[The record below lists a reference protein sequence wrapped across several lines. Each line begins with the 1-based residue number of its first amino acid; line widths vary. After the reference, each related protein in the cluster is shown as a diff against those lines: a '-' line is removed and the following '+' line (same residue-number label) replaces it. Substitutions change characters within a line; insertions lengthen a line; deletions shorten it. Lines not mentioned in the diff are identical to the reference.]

1 MKLLLLL
8 ALSLAAG
15 DEAEPAA
22 PAERAD
28 MAAPR
33 YAEDP
38 RAYEVGLLLR
48 CPVCQGMPIA
58 DSPADMAQSMMAR
71 IREMSAE
78 GQSKEEIIA
87 YFTERYGDWVLLEPR
102 KEGLNWLVWVMP
114 PLFLLLGILVALGYG
129 RGSRSQ
135 SETNTKA
142 SSHGSSE
149 QPSED
154 PYLQAL
160 REEVDG

>member
-1 MKLLLLL
+1 MKLLLVLVMTL
-8 ALSLAAG
+8 GSADDASRGASPELT
-15 DEAEPAA
+15 
-22 PAERAD
+22 D

-78 GQSKEEIIA
+78 GHSKDEIIA

-114 PLFLLLGILVALGYG
+114 PVLLLLGVLVALGYG
-129 RGSRSQ
+129 RGPRVQ
-135 SETNTKA
+135 QATEAQK
-142 SSHGSSE
+142 SSGE
-149 QPSED
+149 PPEPPSED
-154 PYLQAL
+154 PYIRAL

>member
-1 MKLLLLL
+1 MKLLILL

-22 PAERAD
+22 PPERAD

-87 YFTERYGDWVLLEPR
+87 YFTERYGDQHRV
-102 KEGLNWLVWVMP
+102 
-114 PLFLLLGILVALGYG
+114 
-129 RGSRSQ
+129 
-135 SETNTKA
+135 
-142 SSHGSSE
+142 
-149 QPSED
+149 
-154 PYLQAL
+154 
-160 REEVDG
+160 